1 MKNKAEEMKRKRE
14 LQKAEF
20 ERMEKSLQKE

>member
-1 MKNKAEEMKRKRE
+1 MKNKVEEMKRKRE